1 MTPTFTRVRRPLL
14 ALFASAALSLTAA
27 TTATPA
33 TAQEL
38 RIGMGADITSIDP
51 HFVNLFPNNNI
62 AWHIF
67 DALVMLDADSRL
79 IPGLATSWKQIADDT
94 WEFKLRKGVKFHDG
108 SDFTA
113 DDVAASIERVS
124 QIKNSPGPF
133 TVFTKAIIKS
143 EIVDPL
149 TIRFKT
155 SGSYPLLANDLVTI
169 FIMSKKAAASSTEDM
184 NAGRG
189 QIGTGPYKFV
199 RFARGDRVELARND
213 AWWNGK
219 TAWEK
224 VTFRILPND
233 PARIAALL
241 SGDVQ
246 AIENIPTADFA
257 KLKTNN
263 TVTVSTKT
271 SHRIIFFHIDTN
283 RKQTPF
289 VFDKAGRPLDVN
301 PLRDLRVR
309 QAISK
314 AIDREAIK
322 SRVMEGMS
330 LPSANLVPAP
340 MFGHNPAL
348 KPEKVDVEGAK
359 KLLKE
364 AGYPDGFQMTLHAPN
379 NRYVNDDQIA
389 QAVAGMLTRAG
400 IQTKVE
406 TMPMGV
412 YLGRASKL
420 EFSFAMLGWG
430 ASTAES
436 SGPLRSHLVT
446 NDPPKGMG
454 TFAWGRYSHPM
465 VDELTVKALATKDDK
480 AREKLLQDATAIAIN
495 DLGIIPIHHQ
505 INTWA
510 AKKGI
515 SYTPRTD
522 EYTLAHQF
530 RPVAN
535 AK

>member
-1 MTPTFTRVRRPLL
+1 MNTLTRTRQMAL
-14 ALFASAALSLTAA
+14 ALATATAFIFSPVALS
-27 TTATPA
+27 
-33 TAQEL
+33 QDL
-38 RIGMGADITSIDP
+38 RIGMGADITSVDP

-62 AWHIF
+62 AFHVF
-67 DALVMLDADSRL
+67 DALVLLDADSRL
-79 IPGLATSWKQIADDT
+79 IPGLATSWKQVADDT

-113 DDVAASIERVS
+113 DDVAYSIDRVS

-133 TVFTKAIIKS
+133 TVYTKAIAKS

-155 SGSYPLLANDLVTI
+155 NGVYPLLANDLSTI
-169 FIMSKKAAASSTEDM
+169 YIMAKKSGNVSTEEM
-184 NAGRG
+184 NAGKG
-189 QIGTGPYKFV
+189 QLGTGPYKFV

-213 AWWNGK
+213 AWWGGGDKK
-219 TAWEK
+219 TPWEK

-246 AIENIPTADFA
+246 AIENVPTADFA
-257 KLKTNN
+257 KLKTNTN
-263 TVTVSTKT
+263 VDVTTKT

-283 RKQTPF
+283 RKETPF
-289 VFDKAGRPLDVN
+289 VFDKSGKPLAVN

-322 SRVMEGMS
+322 TRVMEGLS
-330 LPSANLVPAP
+330 LPTANLVPAP

-348 KPEKVDVEGAK
+348 KPEKVDVEGARR
-359 KLLKE
+359 LLKE

-389 QAVAGMLTRAG
+389 QAVASMLTRAG
-400 IQTKVE
+400 IQTKVD

-436 SGPLRSHLVT
+436 SSPLRSHLVT
-446 NDPPKGMG
+446 NDPARGMG

-480 AREKLLQDATAIAIN
+480 SREKLLQDATAIAIN

-510 AKKGI
+510 TKKGI
-515 SYTPRTD
+515 VYVPRTD

-530 RPVAN
+530 RP
-535 AK
+535 K

>member
-1 MTPTFTRVRRPLL
+1 MTPSFARLRRPLL
-14 ALFASAALSLTAA
+14 TLLASAALGLTAA

-79 IPGLATSWKQIADDT
+79 IPGLATSWKQAADDT

-108 SDFTA
+108 ADFTA
-113 DDVAASIERVS
+113 DDVVASIERVS

-133 TVFTKAIIKS
+133 TVYTKAIVKS

-155 SGSYPLLANDLVTI
+155 NGSYPLLANDLSTI
-169 FIMSKKAAASSTEDM
+169 YIMSKKAAASTTEDM

-199 RFARGDRVELARND
+199 RFARGDRVELVRND
-213 AWWNGK
+213 AWWGGK
-219 TAWEK
+219 TPWEK

-246 AIENIPTADFA
+246 AIENVPTADFA

-263 TVTVSTKT
+263 TVSVSTKT

-289 VFDKAGRPLDVN
+289 VFDKSGKPLDVN

-322 SRVMEGMS
+322 SRVMEGLS

-400 IQTKVE
+400 IQTRVE

-446 NDPPKGMG
+446 NDPAKGMG

-465 VDELTVKALATKDDK
+465 VDELTNKALGTKDDK
-480 AREKLLQDATAIAIN
+480 AREKLLQDATAIAIS

-535 AK
+535 TK